1 MNSQPSPLHP
11 IRTAILTTVGSMILL
26 HGANAQV
33 TATGLPFLLI
43 PASVESHALGRISTL
58 PNGSVMSA
66 RKNPSLTALQAFDT
80 QVQGAFYAPATDWLP
95 GFGTSIEFSA
105 QGLMHGFRI
114 GGETDPDW
122 ALGLAYG
129 RVYLD
134 LGNFAQTLG
143 SPEPISAFR
152 GWEEA
157 HSFSGGLAYAG
168 PVTLSIGLAFTFI
181 RSNLA
186 PFGTALETPTGP
198 AKVTSWTYGAT
209 VRAPI
214 SRLLDI
220 EQPVVGMIPFAAVTS
235 TLVISD
241 VGGSVRYSDAVQS
254 DPLPRAATM
263 GLSFSGGIRGEL
275 SGVPVQYVEVE
286 LLREAQDILVQ
297 RSAMLSPSWR
307 YQTGLGDLNPI
318 TDVIQQSGNPIVEH
332 RKGFRV
338 SFAESVTITEGSFRD
353 SGFQHVRTSGVT
365 FTSRGLF
372 LMFRSIISGEGFGT
386 WILEHVSL
394 DYQQASYEA
403 PGGHPLDGTDFQSFT
418 ITIHAP
424 YAHAGI

>member
-1 MNSQPSPLHP
+1 M
-11 IRTAILTTVGSMILL
+11 ITVGSFILL
-26 HGANAQV
+26 PAANAQI
-33 TATGLPFLLI
+33 TGTGLPFLLI

-66 RKNPSLTALQAFDT
+66 RTNPSLTALQTFDT

-95 GFGTSIEFSA
+95 GFGSSITLSA
-105 QGLMHGFRI
+105 QGLMFGSRL

-129 RVYLD
+129 RLYLD
-134 LGNFAQTLG
+134 LGTFAQTLG
-143 SPEPISAFR
+143 GPEPVSTFR

-157 HSFSGGLAYAG
+157 HSFSGGLAYRG
-168 PVTLSIGLAFTFI
+168 PVTISIGMAFTFI

-186 PFGTALETPTGP
+186 PFGTAVETAAGP

-209 VRAPI
+209 VQVPI
-214 SRLLDI
+214 SRMLDF
-220 EQPVVGMIPFAAVTS
+220 ERLVAGMTPFAAVTS

-241 VGGSVRYSDAVQS
+241 VGGSVRYRDAIQS

-263 GLSFSGGIRGEL
+263 GLSFSGGVRGEF
-275 SGVPVQYVEVE
+275 SGIPVRYVELE
-286 LLREAQDILVQ
+286 LLREAQDVLVQ
-297 RSAMLSPSWR
+297 RSAMASPTWQ

-318 TDVIQQSGNPIVEH
+318 TDLFLQSGNTIVEH

-338 SFAESVTITEGSFRD
+338 SFAESVTLTEGSFRD
-353 SGFQHVRTSGVT
+353 SGFQHVRTSGVR

-372 LMFRSIISGEGFGT
+372 LMFRSLISGEGFGT

-394 DYQQASYEA
+394 DFQQASYEA